1 MGLLAVNRIYAAI
14 TALVLA
20 FVVLPL
26 GAVIWVS
33 FFANRILSFPATGYT
48 LDWYA
53 RAWELDAFRN
63 GFITSVETAL
73 VAVAISLVLGVPA
86 SLALVRYRFP
96 GRDAIQ
102 MLLLSPMVV
111 PGIVG
116 GAALFMA
123 FIELEILLDVDIS
136 GTLPGLFVAHGLIAL
151 PWTVRL
157 VTASLVGMSPSYEEA
172 AQSLGAGR
180 LTTFFRVT
188 LPIIKPG
195 IVAAALFS
203 FVISFID
210 LEKSIFL
217 VGPGRSTLQIAL
229 VSYLEWNLDSTV
241 AAVAT
246 VQILIIG
253 VLLLV
258 SDRYARLSRAF

>member
-1 MGLLAVNRIYAAI
+1 MGLLAINRIYATI

-102 MLLLSPMVV
+102 TLLLSPMVV

>member
-1 MGLLAVNRIYAAI
+1 MGILAINRIYAALS
-14 TALVLA
+14 ALVLA
-20 FVVLPL
+20 FVLLPL
-26 GAVIWVS
+26 VAIVWVS

-48 LDWYA
+48 FSWYV
-53 RAWELDAFRN
+53 RAWEQEAFRN

-102 MLLLSPMVV
+102 TVLLSPMVV

-123 FIELEILLDVDIS
+123 FIELEVLLDVEIA
-136 GTLPGLFVAHGLIAL
+136 GTLPGLLIAHGLIAL

-172 AQSLGAGR
+172 ARSLGAGVF
-180 LTTFFRVT
+180 TTFFRVT

-203 FVISFID
+203 FVVSFID

-217 VGPGRSTLQIAL
+217 VGPGRTTLQIAL

-253 VLLLV
+253 ALLIA
-258 SDRYARLSRAF
+258 SDRYARLARAF

>member
-53 RAWELDAFRN
+53 RAWELDSFRN

-86 SLALVRYRFP
+86 SLGLVRYRFP

-102 MLLLSPMVV
+102 TLLLSPMVV

>member
-53 RAWELDAFRN
+53 RAWQLDSFRN

-73 VAVAISLVLGVPA
+73 VAVALSLALGVPA

-102 MLLLSPMVV
+102 TLLLSPMVV

-157 VTASLVGMSPSYEEA
+157 VTASLIGMSPSYEEA

-195 IVAAALFS
+195 LVAAALFS

-217 VGPGRSTLQIAL
+217 VGPGRTTLQIAL

>member
-1 MGLLAVNRIYAAI
+1 MGIVAINRVYAALAAVIMAFVLLPLLAV
-14 TALVLA
+14 V
-20 FVVLPL
+20 
-26 GAVIWVS
+26 WVS

-48 LDWYA
+48 FDWYV
-53 RAWELDAFRN
+53 RAWEQDAFRN

-73 VAVAISLVLGVPA
+73 IAVAISLALGVPA

-96 GRDAIQ
+96 GRDTIQ
-102 MLLLSPMVV
+102 TLLLSPMVV

-123 FIELEILLDVDIS
+123 FIEIEVLFDVEIA
-136 GTLPGLFVAHGLIAL
+136 GTLPGLLVAHGLIAL
-151 PWTVRL
+151 PWTIRL
-157 VTASLVGMSPSYEEA
+157 VTASLTGMSPSYAEA
-172 AQSLGAGR
+172 AQSLGASG
-180 LTTFFRVT
+180 LTIFFRIT

-195 IVAAALFS
+195 IVAAVLFS

-246 VQILIIG
+246 VQIIIIG
-253 VLLLV
+253 ALLLV
-258 SDRYARLSRAF
+258 SNRYARLSRAF

>member
-1 MGLLAVNRIYAAI
+1 MGLVAVNRLYAAL
-14 TALVLA
+14 TAVVMA
-20 FVVLPL
+20 FVLLPL
-26 GAVIWVS
+26 AAVVWVS
-33 FFANRILSFPATGYT
+33 FFSNRILSFPAAGYT
-48 LDWYA
+48 LEWYV
-53 RAWELDAFRN
+53 RAWEQDAFRN

-73 VAVAISLVLGVPA
+73 IAVAISLVLGVPA

-96 GRDAIQ
+96 GRDAVQ
-102 MLLLSPMVV
+102 TLLLSPMVV

-123 FIELEILLDVDIS
+123 FLELEVLLDVEIA
-136 GTLPGLFVAHGLIAL
+136 GTLPSLLIAHGLIAL

-157 VTASLVGMSPSYEEA
+157 VTASLTGVSPSYEEA
-172 AQSLGAGR
+172 AQSLGAGG
-180 LTTFFRVT
+180 LTIFFRVT

-195 IVAAALFS
+195 IVAAVLFS

-217 VGPGRSTLQIAL
+217 VGPGRTTLQIAL

-246 VQILIIG
+246 VQILVIG
-253 VLLLV
+253 TLLLV

>member
-1 MGLLAVNRIYAAI
+1 MGLLAVNRIYAMLTAAI
-14 TALVLA
+14 MA
-20 FVVLPL
+20 FVLLPL
-26 GAVIWVS
+26 VAVVWVS

-48 LDWYA
+48 FDWYV
-53 RAWELDAFRN
+53 RAWEQDAFRN
-63 GFITSVETAL
+63 GFITSVETGL
-73 VAVAISLVLGVPA
+73 IAVIISLTLGVPA

-102 MLLLSPMVV
+102 TLLLSPMVV

-116 GAALFMA
+116 GAALFMS
-123 FIELEILLDVDIS
+123 FIELEVLFDVEIA
-136 GTLPGLFVAHGLIAL
+136 GTLPGLLVAHGLIAL

-157 VTASLVGMSPSYEEA
+157 VTASLTGMSPSYEEA
-172 AQSLGAGR
+172 AQSLGAGP
-180 LTTFFRVT
+180 LTIFFRVT

-217 VGPGRSTLQIAL
+217 VGPGRTTLQIAL

-253 VLLLV
+253 ALLVV
-258 SDRYARLSRAF
+258 SDRYAKLSRAF

>member
-1 MGLLAVNRIYAAI
+1 MGLLAINRLYAAL
-14 TALVLA
+14 TALVMA
-20 FVVLPL
+20 FVLLPL
-26 GAVIWVS
+26 VAVVWVS
-33 FFANRILSFPATGYT
+33 FFANRILSFPATDYT

-53 RAWELDAFRN
+53 RAWAQDSFRN

-73 VAVAISLVLGVPA
+73 VAVVISLVLGVPA

-102 MLLLSPMVV
+102 TLLLSPMVV

-123 FIELEILLDVDIS
+123 FIELELILDMDIS

-151 PWTVRL
+151 PWTIRL
-157 VTASLVGMSPSYEEA
+157 VTSALVGMSPSYEEA

-217 VGPGRSTLQIAL
+217 VGPGRTTLQIAL

-253 VLLLV
+253 VLLV
-258 SDRYARLSRAF
+258 ASDRYAKLARAF

>member
-1 MGLLAVNRIYAAI
+1 MGLVAVNRIYGTLAAI
-14 TALVLA
+14 VLA

-26 GAVIWVS
+26 AAVVWVS

-48 LDWYA
+48 FDWYV
-53 RAWELDAFRN
+53 RAWEQDAFRN

-73 VAVAISLVLGVPA
+73 VAVAISLALGVPA

-96 GRDAIQ
+96 GRDAVQ
-102 MLLLSPMVV
+102 TLLLSPMVV

-123 FIELEILLDVDIS
+123 FIELEILLDVEIS
-136 GTLPGLFVAHGLIAL
+136 GTLPGLFMAHGLIAL
-151 PWTVRL
+151 PWTIRL
-157 VTASLVGMSPSYEEA
+157 VTASLVGMSPTYEEA
-172 AQSLGAGR
+172 AQSLGAGK

-241 AAVAT
+241 AAVAA
-246 VQILIIG
+246 VQILVIG
-253 VLLLV
+253 ALLIA
-258 SDRYARLSRAF
+258 SDRYAKLARAF

>member
-53 RAWELDAFRN
+53 RAWQLDSFRN

-73 VAVAISLVLGVPA
+73 VAVALSLALGVPA

-102 MLLLSPMVV
+102 TLLLSPMVV

-157 VTASLVGMSPSYEEA
+157 VTASLIGMSPSYEEA

-188 LPIIKPG
+188 LPIIKQG
-195 IVAAALFS
+195 LVAAALFS

-217 VGPGRSTLQIAL
+217 VGPGRTTLQIAL